1 MFFGIAVGVT
11 FGLALLLFYAGGFGG
26 ADSKALMCIALA
38 LPFAPLGLVQ
48 PLITPTSP
56 TSQIIFPITIFGN
69 SVLFAAASCIYM
81 LLRNLVWR
89 QKTKTQL
96 FTGLLASES
105 WSKKL
110 LVLITGYKMSID
122 KVKAKWHIFPLEDAN
137 DTDVDLHR
145 NLVVVPKDEG
155 RDQIVQRLSD
165 AVDQGK
171 IDNYVW
177 ATPGLPMLI
186 FVTLGLVVAVFG
198 GDLVWL
204 LVRTVVGA

>member
-1 MFFGIAVGVT
+1 M
-11 FGLALLLFYAGGFGG
+11 
-26 ADSKALMCIALA
+26 
-38 LPFAPLGLVQ
+38 
-48 PLITPTSP
+48 
-56 TSQIIFPITIFGN
+56 
-69 SVLFAAASCIYM
+69 LFAAASCIYM

-122 KVKAKWHIFPLEDAN
+122 KVKAKWHIFPLEDAS

-204 LVRTVVGA
+204 LVRTLVGA